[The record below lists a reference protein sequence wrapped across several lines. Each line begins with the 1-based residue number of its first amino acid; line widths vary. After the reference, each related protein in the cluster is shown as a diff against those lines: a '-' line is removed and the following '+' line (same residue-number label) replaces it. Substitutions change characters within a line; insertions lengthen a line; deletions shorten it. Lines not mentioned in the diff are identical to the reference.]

1 MCWVKEKVCR
11 YYITKPST
19 CKESPSIASWAEP
32 VVWGWQVPT
41 EWSNGWTRHWEASA
55 AVVHSLSL
63 VQLFETPYTAACQV
77 SPSFTSSQSLLK
89 FVFIESMMLS
99 NHLILCHPL
108 LLLPSIFPSTRVFS
122 NESALHIRWS
132 KYWSFSFSISPSNEY
147 SGLISFR
154 IDWFGLLAVQGTLKR
169 LLRDHNSNLLLAILI
184 PACDLRGFF
193 STQSQSSSNFGC
205 TWSSLQPEGFSSY
218 GAQAQYCTQV

>member
-1 MCWVKEKVCR
+1 ML
-11 YYITKPST
+11 PSG
-19 CKESPSIASWAEP
+19 C
-32 VVWGWQVPT
+32 
-41 EWSNGWTRHWEASA
+41 SNNWYS
-55 AVVHSLSL
+55 VQFSSLQSLSH
-63 VQLFETPYTAACQV
+63 VWLFVNPWTAARQA
-77 SPSFTSSQSLLK
+77 SLSFTSSQSLLK

-108 LLLPSIFPSTRVFS
+108 LLLPSIFPSTRVFF

-154 IDWFGLLAVQGTLKR
+154 IGWFGLLAVQGTLKR
-169 LLRDHNSNLLLAILI
+169 FLRDHNSNFLPAILI
-184 PACDLRGFF
+184 TARDLRGFF
-193 STQSQSSSNFGC
+193 STQSQSSSSNFGC

-218 GAQAQYCTQV
+218 GAQAQ